1 MFPGKRDILDVS
13 ICIRISA
20 KPYIRYTFKLFQ
32 TLKSYTVSQS
42 ALVNNNA
49 HIGPVPITSLPSIS
63 QNFCSKPSKSL
74 LSSITS
80 SFRFSQNRACS
91 STPEPIAKSS
101 VLVDY
106 FIGSLKF
113 SKARAI
119 AVSSNFAHI
128 KSLEKPEEVVL
139 FFKALGFSDAHI
151 QSLAHT
157 LPRIL
162 FAKVEKTLKPK
173 VAFFQELGLSGP
185 RLGTFVSKNPGV
197 LQCSLDKTLRP
208 CIHLIE
214 KVLRNDG
221 RNRSDE
227 KVTDDLFLIL
237 TRANRI
243 VHMKLRLEA
252 NIQYLE
258 SCGIVGSQLSTLLL
272 RQPRIFIVRKEK
284 LRELVSRAV
293 NMDFTIGSR
302 MLVHA
307 IHCFSC
313 MNIKTLDGRF
323 EVLRMFGFSKDEV
336 ALMFRKSPFVFEFSE
351 AKLRWKLEFFLNNLK
366 IDKLVLVQQPGFLTY
381 SIEERVVPRYKVL
394 EILKSKGLLRTR
406 STIGSAMHVSNRKF
420 LEKRCESGSGELE
433 LGSGQLETRE
443 SE

>member
-1 MFPGKRDILDVS
+1 M
-13 ICIRISA
+13 RISA
-20 KPYIRYTFKLFQ
+20 RFLS
-32 TLKSYTVSQS
+32 L
-42 ALVNNNA
+42 L
-49 HIGPVPITSLPSIS
+49 LPSIS

-91 STPEPIAKSS
+91 STPEPNAKSS

-185 RLGTFVSKNPGV
+185 L
-197 LQCSLDKTLRP
+197 
-208 CIHLIE
+208 
-214 KVLRNDG
+214 LRNDG